1 MPLAHTV
8 PIARLLQGA
17 REHSP
22 ATVLGVC
29 GHRARLGLDPT
40 LEKSIYP
47 LHPLA
52 EPEQTRPLG
61 RVPVGA
67 AGPCSLDR
75 AGGCSP
81 FSTQRRADGW
91 RGTQHTRESMFRCSS
106 LAFHGQSRSRQDSPH
121 PPPPTRRWQSSSK
134 YKAYLQEV
142 CWILHWKWS

>member
-1 MPLAHTV
+1 MPPAHTV

-40 LEKSIYP
+40 LKKSIYP

-61 RVPVGA
+61 RVPVRGSGA
-67 AGPCSLDR
+67 VLS
-75 AGGCSP
+75 
-81 FSTQRRADGW
+81 
-91 RGTQHTRESMFRCSS
+91 
-106 LAFHGQSRSRQDSPH
+106 GQSRWLQPHLHPAQSRWLARYTAHQGICVSLLLPGFSQ
-121 PPPPTRRWQSSSK
+121 TE
-134 YKAYLQEV
+134 QE
-142 CWILHWKWS
+142 